1 MGHGV
6 GEARHPRQRDHAD
19 VRRHAPGRDA
29 RRRPGL
35 QGRHRQPD
43 PDRPG
48 GRDARPRRPGDLPRL
63 RRRVLRHRP
72 GARDRRRPDRH
83 AVGDP
88 MDLETVT
95 PNIFTTTKLRG
106 CNPSFVTTS
115 DGVVVIDTP
124 QLPTRAVAMR
134 KAAEAH
140 GPIRYLINTEN
151 HVDHIFGNHWFR
163 GAGEVV
169 NHKALWDIFM
179 DPNAALDPFA
189 YALEAVPTDDP
200 EGGAIIPD
208 RDAYYADLP
217 RGTVVFTGDLTLRVG
232 DHTIRC
238 LWTPGHTPGQLA
250 VWVPE
255 ERVVFTGDTIFSGCQ
270 TWLMTSNVDQW
281 IEALERIRALPDV
294 DHVVP
299 GHGPVVALDYI
310 HTQRRVLLAWKSAV
324 ADAVA
329 KGWTREETI
338 KRVRFDE
345 EFGPVDIGQGYMME
359 HIQNNNAGSLWDKLT
374 ATGYSK
380 G

>member
-1 MGHGV
+1 MTDQLTSMM
-6 GEARHPRQRDHAD
+6 EQ
-19 VRRHAPGRDA
+19 
-29 RRRPGL
+29 
-35 QGRHRQPD
+35 
-43 PDRPG
+43 
-48 GRDARPRRPGDLPRL
+48 
-63 RRRVLRHRP
+63 
-72 GARDRRRPDRH
+72 
-83 AVGDP
+83 
-88 MDLETVT
+88 VT
-95 PNIFTTTKLRG
+95 PNVFTTTKLRG
-106 CNPSFVTTS
+106 CNPSFVVTS

-134 KAAEAH
+134 AEAESH

-179 DPNAALDPFA
+179 DPKAALDPFD

-200 EGGAIIPD
+200 EGAALIPD
-208 RDAYYADLP
+208 RDEYYADLP
-217 RGTVVFTGDLTLRVG
+217 RGTVVFTGDLLRLRVG
-232 DHTIRC
+232 DHTIDC
-238 LWTPGHTPGQLA
+238 HWTPGHTPGQLA
-250 VWVPE
+250 VHVPE

-281 IEALERIRALPDV
+281 LEALETIRALDV

-299 GHGPVVALDYI
+299 GHGPVVGLDYVQ
-310 HTQRRVLLAWKSAV
+310 TQRAVLMSWKAAV

-329 KGWTREETI
+329 KGWSREETI
-338 KRVRFDE
+338 ARVRFDDQ
-345 EFGPVDIGQGYMME
+345 FGPVDVGQAYMMD

-380 G
+380 GR